1 MSKIF
6 DEVTDVLGIAL
17 ALIGAFVLI
26 GVILVWVIVM
36 TLQLLAMVLVGLLL
50 VGAIVLMV
58 WAAIHQFLEKN

>member
-6 DEVTDVLGIAL
+6 DKVTDVLGIAL
-17 ALIGAFVLI
+17 ALIGAIVLI
-26 GVILVWVIVM
+26 GVILIWVIVK

-58 WAAIHQFLEKN
+58 WATIHQMLDN